1 MLTIDLYFA
10 TNIIEISS
18 CEFNNYSLVLPELL
32 NTMSVLHAS
41 WEPEM
46 GLRLRCGVE
55 GTI

>member
-18 CEFNNYSLVLPELL
+18 WEFNNYSLVLPKLL

-41 WEPEM
+41 WEPDM
-46 GLRLRCGVE
+46 GLGLRCGVE
-55 GTI
+55 ETI